1 MRLLSEFF
9 YPSRQIPPKGIPG
22 LTQLVLALVL
32 LFSINTYVF
41 AGTVVVRKST
51 EPFDAFALRDEL
63 AKQHEWQQA
72 LAQQAQL
79 NIIRSLPVGCLTLV
93 APYPYY
99 ACDARFYRP
108 YQHSGEALYIQI
120 PNPNDA
126 LNSGS
131 DMD

>member
-1 MRLLSEFF
+1 MCLLSESPS
-9 YPSRQIPPKGIPG
+9 PSRQLPPTGIPG
-22 LTQLVLALVL
+22 LAQLVLALVL
-32 LFSINTYVF
+32 LFSINTYVL

-72 LAQQAQL
+72 LAQQQQL

-108 YQHSGEALYIQI
+108 YLHSGEALYIQI

-126 LNSGS
+126 FSSGS